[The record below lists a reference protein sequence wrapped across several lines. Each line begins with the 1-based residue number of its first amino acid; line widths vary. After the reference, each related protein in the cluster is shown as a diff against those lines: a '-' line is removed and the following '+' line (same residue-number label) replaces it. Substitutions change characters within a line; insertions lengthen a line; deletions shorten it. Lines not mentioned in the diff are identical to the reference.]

1 MWLRSKRYG
10 GKGCLNAV
18 DNVEQIIAPHFLGR
32 KLNALGSL
40 ADVDHALLALEL
52 EMAQARQA
60 DGQCNGE
67 ERILTMQ
74 RKANLGMNAVLSMS
88 LAMGRLLA
96 AREGAELP
104 DILRAPEPAI
114 DREALYGVK
123 NAAERRREGER
134 RYRVGASG
142 VAIKWRTNNEA
153 QEDDS
158 CAFLDGPVLPG
169 D

>member
-1 MWLRSKRYG
+1 
-10 GKGCLNAV
+10 
-18 DNVEQIIAPHFLGR
+18 VEQIIAPHFLGK
-32 KLNALGSL
+32 KLNALGGL

-52 EMAQARQA
+52 EMAIKRGKLAA
-60 DGQCNGE
+60 NATDE

-104 DILRAPEPAI
+104 DILRAAEPAI

-123 NAAERRREGER
+123 N
-134 RYRVGASG
+134 VP
-142 VAIKWRTNNEA
+142 EA
-153 QEDDS
+153 RQEKVN
-158 CAFLDGPVLPG
+158 AVTV
-169 D
+169 